1 MALCKLDKNK
11 FLGTTLTYI
20 NMLESHGLIDIQKGY
35 WLYKYLKKQN
45 LRAML
50 S

>member
-1 MALCKLDKNK
+1 MLEFD
-11 FLGTTLTYI
+11 
-20 NMLESHGLIDIQKGY
+20 MLESLTQFVRRNGLIDIQKGCC
-35 WLYKYLKKQN
+35 LYKYLKKQN